1 FRQGYPAWEPL
12 NQQELFSEMEQFLS
26 ALELKRTVFRSDHAS
41 NWLVLKG
48 VLGAEKERLLL
59 EVRHA
64 IGHPESSRLRPEWAR
79 GL

>member
-1 FRQGYPAWEPL
+1 
-12 NQQELFSEMEQFLS
+12 MEQFLS

-59 EVRHA
+59 EVRNA